1 MSGLQLDLLEDE
13 GIAPRKRKGI
23 GLITCGKVL
32 LWMDMLLLL
41 FVFTGLRNGSFF
53 WTWWV
58 LGEGILGF
66 GLVGIGM
73 HLRGPLY
80 R

>member
-1 MSGLQLDLLEDE
+1 
-13 GIAPRKRKGI
+13 
-23 GLITCGKVL
+23 
-32 LWMDMLLLL
+32 MDMLLLL

-66 GLVGIGM
+66 GLLGIGM